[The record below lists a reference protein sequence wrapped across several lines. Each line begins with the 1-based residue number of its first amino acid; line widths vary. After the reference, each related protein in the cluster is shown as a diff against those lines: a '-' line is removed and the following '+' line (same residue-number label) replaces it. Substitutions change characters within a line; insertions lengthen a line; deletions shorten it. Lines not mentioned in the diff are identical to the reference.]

1 MCYCFDKMVHMWTTG
16 LHVGVLNVHKLPFFI
31 KASLKRYQPSLF
43 PLTSKPAFHVGA
55 HPH

>member
-1 MCYCFDKMVHMWTTG
+1 MVHMWTTG

-55 HPH
+55 HPY